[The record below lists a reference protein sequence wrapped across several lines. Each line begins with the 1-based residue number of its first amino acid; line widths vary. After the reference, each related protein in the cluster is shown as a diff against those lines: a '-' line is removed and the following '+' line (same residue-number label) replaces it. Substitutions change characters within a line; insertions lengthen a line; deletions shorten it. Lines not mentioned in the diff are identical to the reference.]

1 MVVSHTLATCSSTF
15 SSHSRS
21 WRSPCSSISASSP
34 LCRLATSLTCRI
46 QLSARPTRWPSSAAS
61 RPQQP
66 YWPTTRM
73 CSTLSTST
81 ANWITDR
88 QLRSVCTTTLA
99 ILRWTKTSPGAMS
112 TIWLAGTRES
122 EQPIHRNL
130 GVCNLDR
137 RSKKLGSSAS
147 MREAQASFFS
157 SSSSSRLIGGP
168 GAVSAPLSHSDA
180 DVPWFGEKAH
190 GLEPAFAAQ
199 AGLPAAA
206 ERRTQVAQHPAV
218 DPHDA
223 HAQCGGEAMGALE
236 VAGPQRGREPV
247 LHRIGQLQRL
257 VFVFEGLQGGDRAE
271 DLLPVAGRVRPEACD
286 HGRLDEPARPGECMA
301 AAQHAAAFRACRR
314 DRRGDLVE
322 VRLRDQRAQLGVRVD
337 RIAESQRAHVFD
349 EGFGE
354 LAFDAA
360 LDQDARAAQADL
372 TAVLEGRAHQ
382 GIHVRLPVAVGED
395 QGRVLA
401 AEFQR
406 EC

>member
-99 ILRWTKTSPGAMS
+99 MLRWTKTSPGAMS
-112 TIWLAGTRES
+112 MIWLAGTRES

-130 GVCNLDR
+130 GVWILDR

-157 SSSSSRLIGGP
+157 SSSSSRLIGSP
-168 GAVSAPLSHSDA
+168 GAATAPLSQSDA

-190 GLEPAFAAQ
+190 GLEPTLATQ
-199 AGLPAAA
+199 PGLPAAA
-206 ERRTQVAQHPAV
+206 ERRAQVAQHPAV
-218 DPHDA
+218 DPDDA
-223 HAQCGGEAMGALE
+223 HAQRRGEAMGALE
-236 VAGPQRGREPV
+236 VARPQRRRQPV
-247 LHRIGQLQRL
+247 LHRIGQVQGL
-257 VFVFEGLQGGDRAE
+257 VLVREGLQRDDGPE
-271 DLLPVAGRVRPEACD
+271 DLLPVAGGVRPQARD
-286 HGRLDEPARPGECMA
+286 HGRLDEPARPVECVP
-301 AAQHAAAFRACRR
+301 AAQHAAAFLPRLR
-314 DRRGDLVE
+314 DRGGDLVE
-322 VRLRDQRAQLGVRVD
+322 VRLRDQRAQLRIRVD
-337 RIAESQRAHVFD
+337 RIADAQRAHVFD
-349 EGFGE
+349 EGLGE

-372 TAVLEGRAHQ
+372 PAVLEGRT
-382 GIHVRLPVAVGED
+382 
-395 QGRVLA
+395 
-401 AEFQR
+401 
-406 EC
+406 